1 MRFSLQDKVI
11 VRFFVYIGLGRKLKL
26 LSFKNLGDVQVK
38 EVAVQDGL
46 HAAGSDG
53 DDVIESWKKHIFKT
67 DINKSKI
74 YLNWA
79 SNILKSFCITVTI

>member
-1 MRFSLQDKVI
+1 MVI

-26 LSFKNLGDVQVK
+26 LSFKDLGDVQVE

-53 DDVIESWKKHIFKT
+53 DDVIESWKNNIFNLFMKHF
-67 DINKSKI
+67 
-74 YLNWA
+74 
-79 SNILKSFCITVTI
+79 VM